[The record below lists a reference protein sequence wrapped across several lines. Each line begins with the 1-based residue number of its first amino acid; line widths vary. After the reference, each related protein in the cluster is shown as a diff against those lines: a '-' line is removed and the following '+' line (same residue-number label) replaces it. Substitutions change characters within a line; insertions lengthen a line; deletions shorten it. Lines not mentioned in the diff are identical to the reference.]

1 MPRARSSYPSEWQTA
16 APTQGTGCLSG
27 FLIPPM
33 AVLVVGL
40 LMAFFVKGLNIP
52 VQAGSLPPAAL
63 GIVTP
68 GAPAVS
74 GQVGN
79 SSLVVAVANE
89 PAALPSSSSLSPIF
103 TPEIHYWAESI
114 VRWAAAANVDPN
126 LAAVV
131 MQIESCGD
139 PRATSRSGAMGLFQV
154 MPFHFTAGE
163 QPYEPD
169 TNALRGLGYLQR
181 SLDKAGGN
189 ARLALAGYNGGIG
202 VISRGEWSWAAE
214 TARYVKYG
222 YPIYQ
227 DALGGASTSAT
238 LNEWYGRY
246 GAGLCRQAAQRLG
259 LH

>member
-1 MPRARSSYPSEWQTA
+1 MSRARSSYPSEWQTA
-16 APTQGTGCLSG
+16 ASTQGTGCLSG
-27 FLIPPM
+27 FLIPPA
-33 AVLVVGL
+33 AVLVVGV

-52 VQAGSLPPAAL
+52 VQAGSLA
-63 GIVTP
+63 T
-68 GAPAVS
+68 AVP
-74 GQVGN
+74 GQVEN
-79 SSLVVAVANE
+79 SSLAVVGANE
-89 PAALPSSSSLSPIF
+89 PAALPSTSSLSPIF
-103 TPEIHYWAESI
+103 RPEIHYWAESI

-169 TNALRGLGYLQR
+169 TNALRGLDYLRR

-189 ARLALAGYNGGIG
+189 ARLALAGYNGGHG
-202 VISRGEWSWAAE
+202 VISRGEGTWAAE

-222 YPIYQ
+222 YPIYE
-227 DALGGASTSAT
+227 DALGGASTSVM

-259 LH
+259 LPSQP